1 MTSMFY
7 ALQVSQRIAGLGNEL
22 CLEEET
28 ERHDATPEIKVL
40 VKLGRLTVSQ
50 SQD

>member
-1 MTSMFY
+1 MFY
-7 ALQVSQRIAGLGNEL
+7 ALQVSQKIAGLGNEL

-40 VKLGRLTVSQ
+40 VRLGRLTISQ